1 MYVISGPMY
10 TTTTATSTNTSPS
23 TATSISIS
31 ISVTTNSSTP
41 LSFIIRF
48 SPVTKS
54 DLIKAVDIC
63 LTLSPEGACSDGE
76 YGPISEW
83 DVSRVTDM
91 SRIFQS
97 MYSFNQ
103 DISKWDVSRVTEMNR
118 MFYLAKSF
126 NQDISK
132 WDVSRVTDM
141 IMMFADAES
150 FDQSLCDK
158 TWITAWHSPWDVVK
172 KSPSGDKS
180 DMFRGSNGSISEC
193 GLCSIRIVLMLFVFL
208 T

>member
-1 MYVISGPMY
+1 MFARSQ
-10 TTTTATSTNTSPS
+10 
-23 TATSISIS
+23 
-31 ISVTTNSSTP
+31 
-41 LSFIIRF
+41 F
-48 SPVTKS
+48 
-54 DLIKAVDIC
+54 
-63 LTLSPEGACSDGE
+63 DG
-76 YGPISEW
+76 
-83 DVSRVTDM
+83 
-91 SRIFQS
+91 
-97 MYSFNQ
+97 
-103 DISKWDVSRVTEMNR
+103 DISKWDVSRVKHMSAMLQGTLSSATPFDGDISKWDVSKVKEMSY
-118 MFYLAKSF
+118 MFGYATRF

-208 T
+208 A